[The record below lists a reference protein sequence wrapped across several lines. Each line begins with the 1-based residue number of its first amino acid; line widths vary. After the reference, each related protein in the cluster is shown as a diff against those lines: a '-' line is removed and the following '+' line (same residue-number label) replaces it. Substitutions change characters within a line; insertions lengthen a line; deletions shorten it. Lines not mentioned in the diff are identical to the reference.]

1 MPFINLKE
9 LAGFTDH
16 CQEFFPDENFSRNH
30 FLEMMLQSVALMMA
44 ETIANAEKYGAS
56 TTIDDVEKTSKN
68 FPPLVE
74 HYMTVINRLRKA
86 AD

>member
-1 MPFINLKE
+1 
-9 LAGFTDH
+9 
-16 CQEFFPDENFSRNH
+16 
-30 FLEMMLQSVALMMA
+30 MA